1 MGEMITKP
9 DANPI
14 LLAALNFLFFGC
26 LGYFL
31 MGQSKKAIMTAII
44 CVVLMPCMGLG
55 WIWMLVATY
64 DAYLLGQ
71 KLASGESIGQME
83 NGVGFLNNVFKG

>member
-14 LLAALNFLFFGC
+14 LFAVLNLFTYGF

-31 MGQSKKAIMTAII
+31 MGQKKKAIISFVIACITT
-44 CVVLMPCMGLG
+44 CFGLSIF
-55 WIWMLVATY
+55 WILVATY
-64 DAYLLGQ
+64 DVYQLGQ
-71 KLASGESIGQME
+71 KLQGGESIGPNE
-83 NGVGFLNNVFKG
+83 NGLEFLNAIFKD

>member
-14 LLAALNFLFFGC
+14 LFLLLNLFVLGG

-31 MGQSKKAIMTAII
+31 MGQKKKAIIAIVI
-44 CVVLMPCMGLG
+44 TVVLYCFGLG
-55 WIWMLVATY
+55 FITQILFAY
-64 DAYLLGQ
+64 DAYLLAQ
-71 KLASGESIGQME
+71 KLQAGEQIGE
-83 NGVGFLNNVFKG
+83 NQNGLSFLDAIFKD